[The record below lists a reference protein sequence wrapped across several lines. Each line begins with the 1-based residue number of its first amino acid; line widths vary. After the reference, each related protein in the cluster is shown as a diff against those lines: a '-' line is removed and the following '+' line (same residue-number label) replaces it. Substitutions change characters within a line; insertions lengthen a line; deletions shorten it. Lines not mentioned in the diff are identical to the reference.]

1 MPESPS
7 ARLANGWP
15 AIAPRVR
22 PACWIA
28 PVARV
33 EWRTAL
39 TTEQQ
44 NTAVALRGERLT
56 IRVVAARLER
66 PVSTVRRWLAGQG
79 MSRLPPLDPPPP
91 VRRYEHAA
99 PGDLLHLDIKKLG
112 RIVRPGHRVTGNP
125 RDTVDGAGWEC
136 VHVAIDDHSRV
147 GFSHAYPDETAGSAI
162 TFLLAAVAYYAG
174 LGITIQRL
182 LTDNGAAYRS
192 KAFAAVCRELGI
204 KQRFTRLHTPRTNG
218 KAERFIQTALREWA
232 YATTYSTSAD
242 RQAALQPW
250 MHRYNR
256 HRPRSALGYL
266 PPISRIPRNNV
277 SNLNSQGLWARSWGD
292 GDDLSRIGL
301 FFVFF
306 VFLVQSFALPA
317 AHARGVAFPSPLA
330 PDPSPQ
336 PACC

>member
-1 MPESPS
+1 MNIHKN
-7 ARLANGWP
+7 ARLTVQG
-15 AIAPRVR
+15 RKTL
-22 PACWIA
+22 
-28 PVARV
+28 VARIV
-33 EWRTAL
+33 TRGLQSAAADAGISERTARKWLARYRAEGEAGLLDRSSRPRRVRTAL

-44 NTAVALRGERLT
+44 DTAVALRGERLT
-56 IRVVAARLER
+56 IRVIAARLER

-91 VRRYEHAA
+91 LRRYEHAA

-125 RDTVDGAGWEC
+125 RDSVDGAGWEC

-162 TFLLAAVAYYAG
+162 TFLRAAVAYYAG

-204 KQRFTRLHTPRTNG
+204 KQRFTRPYTPRTNG

-250 MHRYNR
+250 MHRYNH
-256 HRPRSALGYL
+256 HRPHSALGYL

-277 SNLNSQGLWARSWGD
+277 SNLNS
-292 GDDLSRIGL
+292 
-301 FFVFF
+301 
-306 VFLVQSFALPA
+306 
-317 AHARGVAFPSPLA
+317 
-330 PDPSPQ
+330 
-336 PACC
+336 

>member
-1 MPESPS
+1 MNIHKN
-7 ARLANGWP
+7 ARLTVQGRKTLVDRIVTRGLQSAAADAGISERTARKWL
-15 AIAPRVR
+15 ARYRAEGEAGLLDRSSRPR
-22 PACWIA
+22 
-28 PVARV
+28 RV
-33 EWRTAL
+33 RTAL

-44 NTAVALRGERLT
+44 DTAVALRGERLT
-56 IRVVAARLER
+56 IRVIAARLER

-91 VRRYEHAA
+91 LRRYEHAA

-125 RDTVDGAGWEC
+125 RDSVDGAGWEC

-162 TFLLAAVAYYAG
+162 TFLRAAVAYYAG

-204 KQRFTRLHTPRTNG
+204 KQRFTRPYTPRTNG

-250 MHRYNR
+250 MHRYNH
-256 HRPRSALGYL
+256 HRPHSALGYL

-277 SNLNSQGLWARSWGD
+277 SNLNS
-292 GDDLSRIGL
+292 
-301 FFVFF
+301 
-306 VFLVQSFALPA
+306 
-317 AHARGVAFPSPLA
+317 
-330 PDPSPQ
+330 
-336 PACC
+336 

>member
-1 MPESPS
+1 MNIHKN
-7 ARLANGWP
+7 ARLTVQGRKTLVDRIVTRGLQSAAADAGISERTARKWL
-15 AIAPRVR
+15 ARYRAEGEAGLLDRSSRPR
-22 PACWIA
+22 
-28 PVARV
+28 RV
-33 EWRTAL
+33 RTAL

-44 NTAVALRGERLT
+44 DTAVALRGERLT
-56 IRVVAARLER
+56 IRVIAARLER

-91 VRRYEHAA
+91 LRRYEHAA

-125 RDTVDGAGWEC
+125 RDSVDGAGWEC

-162 TFLLAAVAYYAG
+162 TFLRAAVAYYAG

-204 KQRFTRLHTPRTNG
+204 KQRFTRPYTPRTNG

-242 RQAALQPW
+242 RHAALQSW
-250 MHRYNR
+250 MHRYNH
-256 HRPRSALGYL
+256 HRPHSALGYL

-277 SNLNSQGLWARSWGD
+277 SNLNS
-292 GDDLSRIGL
+292 
-301 FFVFF
+301 
-306 VFLVQSFALPA
+306 
-317 AHARGVAFPSPLA
+317 
-330 PDPSPQ
+330 
-336 PACC
+336 

>member
-1 MPESPS
+1 MNIHKN
-7 ARLANGWP
+7 ARLTVQG
-15 AIAPRVR
+15 RKTL
-22 PACWIA
+22 
-28 PVARV
+28 VARIV
-33 EWRTAL
+33 TRGLRSAAADAGISERTARKWLARYRAEGEAGLLDRSSRPRRVRTAL

-44 NTAVALRGERLT
+44 DTAVALRGERLT
-56 IRVVAARLER
+56 IRVIAARLER

-91 VRRYEHAA
+91 LRRYEHAA

-125 RDTVDGAGWEC
+125 RDSVDGAGWEC

-147 GFSHAYPDETAGSAI
+147 GFSHAYPDETACSAI
-162 TFLLAAVAYYAG
+162 TFLRAAVAYYAG

-204 KQRFTRLHTPRTNG
+204 KQRFTRPYTPRTNG

-250 MHRYNR
+250 MHRYNH
-256 HRPRSALGYL
+256 HRPHSALGYL

-277 SNLNSQGLWARSWGD
+277 SNLNT
-292 GDDLSRIGL
+292 
-301 FFVFF
+301 
-306 VFLVQSFALPA
+306 
-317 AHARGVAFPSPLA
+317 
-330 PDPSPQ
+330 
-336 PACC
+336 

>member
-1 MPESPS
+1 MNIHKN
-7 ARLANGWP
+7 ARLTVQGRKTLVDRIVTRGLQSAAADAGISERTARKWL
-15 AIAPRVR
+15 ARYRAEGEAGLLDRSSRPR
-22 PACWIA
+22 
-28 PVARV
+28 RV
-33 EWRTAL
+33 RTAL

-44 NTAVALRGERLT
+44 DTAVALRGERLT
-56 IRVVAARLER
+56 IRVIAARLER

-91 VRRYEHAA
+91 LRRYEHAA

-125 RDTVDGAGWEC
+125 RDSVDGAGWEC

-162 TFLLAAVAYYAG
+162 TFLRAAVAYYAG

-204 KQRFTRLHTPRTNG
+204 KQRFTRPYTPRTNG

-250 MHRYNR
+250 MHRYNH
-256 HRPRSALGYL
+256 HRPHSALGYL

-277 SNLNSQGLWARSWGD
+277 SNLNT
-292 GDDLSRIGL
+292 
-301 FFVFF
+301 
-306 VFLVQSFALPA
+306 
-317 AHARGVAFPSPLA
+317 
-330 PDPSPQ
+330 
-336 PACC
+336 

>member
-1 MPESPS
+1 MNIHKN
-7 ARLANGWP
+7 ARLTVQGRKTL
-15 AIAPRVR
+15 IARIVTRGLQSAAADAGISERTARKWLARYRAEGEAGLLDRSSRPR
-22 PACWIA
+22 
-28 PVARV
+28 RV
-33 EWRTAL
+33 RTAL

-44 NTAVALRGERLT
+44 DTAVALRGERLT
-56 IRVVAARLER
+56 IRVIAARLER

-91 VRRYEHAA
+91 LRRYEHAA

-125 RDTVDGAGWEC
+125 RDSVDGAGWEC

-162 TFLLAAVAYYAG
+162 TFLRAAVAYYAG

-204 KQRFTRLHTPRTNG
+204 KQRFTRPYTPRTNG

-250 MHRYNR
+250 MHRYNH
-256 HRPRSALGYL
+256 HRPHSALGYL

-277 SNLNSQGLWARSWGD
+277 SNLNN
-292 GDDLSRIGL
+292 
-301 FFVFF
+301 
-306 VFLVQSFALPA
+306 
-317 AHARGVAFPSPLA
+317 
-330 PDPSPQ
+330 
-336 PACC
+336 